1 MIAAVNDSAIKIF
14 ECPNGQ
20 YEIHAEAWAKILLL
34 AETWGWKPMKL
45 RMSYLAS
52 GQDVSETD
60 AHNLAAAGQRI
71 LDTVLAKPLSVYP
84 VDVDMG
90 KLNEVVQF
98 CNAGSFRI
106 CQ

>member
-1 MIAAVNDSAIKIF
+1 MAAVNDSAIKIF
-14 ECPNGQ
+14 QGPSGQ

-34 AETWGWKPMKL
+34 VENWGWKPMKL

-71 LDTVLAKPLSVYP
+71 LDTALVNPLSVYP

-90 KLNEVVQF
+90 KLYEVVEF
-98 CNAGSFRI
+98 CKTGSFRI

>member
-1 MIAAVNDSAIKIF
+1 MMAAVNDSSIKIF
-14 ECPNGQ
+14 EGSSGQ

-34 AETWGWKPMKL
+34 AETWGWKPMNL

-71 LDTVLAKPLSVYP
+71 LDAALVNPSLVYP
-84 VDVDMG
+84 VNVDMG
-90 KLNEVVQF
+90 KLYEVVEF
-98 CNAGSFRI
+98 CKAGSFRI